1 MIVHERYDG
10 GVLVRSFVVLL
21 LAGSSVAQDATG
33 FDRSVGRL
41 IEGHCIQCHGG
52 DSPKADLD
60 LRGLG
65 GDASSVAELG
75 MLLGVRDRLL
85 AGDMPPPGRERPG
98 HDQVKAALE
107 WANGALAARVGRLN
121 LDPGRATIRRL
132 SRVEYVNSIRDL
144 FGIETEV
151 AETFPADDL
160 GYGFDNIGDAVTF
173 STLHI
178 EKYAVAAEK
187 VAADVI
193 SMEVPGEPAVRRIQA
208 AEMASTLGERS
219 LRGGAHF
226 LFTNGRVSATVELPR
241 RGRYRLRAG
250 VWAQQ
255 AGPER
260 AKADLLVERRRV
272 KTLKVKATREK
283 REVYEFELDMEG
295 GRRRVSLAFT
305 NDYYRPDDPVPS
317 ERDRNLVVEWLEVVG
332 PIDEPPLTRG
342 HRWLFAADPGHGG
355 AARRGR
361 PMLRE
366 MLRRIWRRPP
376 TSSEMSGVGG
386 VMEDKMARGASFRE
400 ALRLAL
406 AAALVSPNF
415 LFRVELPSQPDS
427 AVAED
432 IGPWQLA
439 SRLSYF
445 IWSSTPDDEL
455 YRLAAK
461 GTLGNGEVL
470 VRQALRMLRDP
481 KATALATQFASQW
494 LELRNLADAS
504 PDPGRFPGYTDAL
517 AADLRTETE
526 RFFESVLREG
536 RPVQDLV
543 DAPYTFVNARLAQHY
558 GLEGAFDQTF
568 RRVALKDGRRGG
580 ILGHGSVH
588 VVTSNPTR
596 TSPVKRGKWLLENI
610 LGTPPPPPPPGAD
623 SFPGEESIN
632 DAATLRARMAEHRKN
647 ATCAS
652 CHVRM
657 DALGLTM
664 ENFDAVGRW
673 RGSEGARPVD
683 ATGELPDGR
692 KLDGIAAL
700 KAFVRRDPL
709 YVRCVAKKL
718 FVYAIGRDVSDADA
732 LALELLVSR
741 IGDAPSLEELVLAI
755 VRTDAFRRRRSPG

>member
-1 MIVHERYDG
+1 
-10 GVLVRSFVVLL
+10 
-21 LAGSSVAQDATG
+21 
-33 FDRSVGRL
+33 
-41 IEGHCIQCHGG
+41 
-52 DSPKADLD
+52 
-60 LRGLG
+60 
-65 GDASSVAELG
+65 
-75 MLLGVRDRLL
+75 
-85 AGDMPPPGRERPG
+85 
-98 HDQVKAALE
+98 
-107 WANGALAARVGRLN
+107 
-121 LDPGRATIRRL
+121 
-132 SRVEYVNSIRDL
+132 
-144 FGIETEV
+144 
-151 AETFPADDL
+151 
-160 GYGFDNIGDAVTF
+160 TF

-193 SMEVPGEPAVRRIQA
+193 SMEVPGEPVVRRIQA
-208 AEMASTLGERS
+208 AEMASTLGDRS

-226 LFTNGRVSATVELPR
+226 LFTNGRVSATVALPR

-295 GRRRVSLAFT
+295 GSRRVSLAFT

-332 PIDEPPLTRG
+332 PIDQPPLTRG

-386 VMEDKMARGASFRE
+386 VMKDKMARGASFRE

-415 LFRVELPSQPDS
+415 LFRVELPNQPDS

-536 RPVQDLV
+536 RPIQDLV

-568 RRVALKDGRRGG
+568 RRVELKDGRRGG